1 MKKLIAGLMVLA
13 VGTALAAPALRQL
26 PWQTAVQYGAT
37 HVLEVDYTD
46 LTGYTATNT
55 TVAFTNTVNAPC
67 AVEFRAMVLDRAF
80 DSTSY
85 TNALSMLCN
94 AGYTSDPDKWVDDKE
109 VAADGTEIRYTFG
122 TDYAGTVAIVSTP
135 TLTLSSITPTNLVVG
150 EEVVSAALVTNVT
163 ATVASTGMITTA
175 TPLLNEQTNDV
186 SLVTSFGPP
195 VANKG
200 HDILTSGRVRLFFR
214 ILN

>member
-1 MKKLIAGLMVLA
+1 MERDNMKKLIAGLMVLA

-67 AVEFRAMVLDRAF
+67 SVEFRAMVLDQAF

-94 AGYTSDPDKWVDDKE
+94 AGYTTDDDLWLDDKQ
-109 VAADGTEIRYTFG
+109 VAADGTEIRNSFG
-122 TDYAGTVAIVSTP
+122 GDYTVATVTTTIGP
-135 TLTLSSITPTNLVVG
+135 DTNLL
-150 EEVVSAALVTNVT
+150 VSASTS
-163 ATVASTGMITTA
+163 TVA
-175 TPLLNEQTNDV
+175 TPLLNEQASDV